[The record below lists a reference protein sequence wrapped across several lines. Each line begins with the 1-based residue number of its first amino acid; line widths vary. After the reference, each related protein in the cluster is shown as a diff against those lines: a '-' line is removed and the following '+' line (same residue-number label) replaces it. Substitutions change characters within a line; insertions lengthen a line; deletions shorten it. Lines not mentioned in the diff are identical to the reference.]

1 MTTKKLTQTA
11 ILAALALALSL
22 LERLLPLSLVLPLP
36 GVKLGL
42 SNLVTLFAL
51 YTLGLP
57 YAAAIL
63 LLRVVLGSVFSGSVT
78 ALLYSLVGG
87 LLSLGTMALLK
98 RFPGL
103 SIYGVSVGGA
113 AMHAA
118 GQILAAALL
127 LGSAS
132 VVWYLPALLGVS
144 VLTGLLIGGLAAAV
158 LHALAKVKPAS

>member
-63 LLRVVLGSVFSGSVT
+63 LLRVVLGSVIGALSYVALYMLKTYIYQRFVYGNPADAVLAVMAGKLPASMINAVFAMIVAPLLYT
-78 ALLYSLVGG
+78 ALV
-87 LLSLGTMALLK
+87 
-98 RFPGL
+98 
-103 SIYGVSVGGA
+103 
-113 AMHAA
+113 
-118 GQILAAALL
+118 
-127 LGSAS
+127 
-132 VVWYLPALLGVS
+132 PALRRANLLEKLG
-144 VLTGLLIGGLAAAV
+144 
-158 LHALAKVKPAS
+158 

>member
-1 MTTKKLTQTA
+1 MATKKLTQTA

-51 YTLGLP
+51 YALGLP

-87 LLSLGTMALLK
+87 LLSLGMMALLK

-113 AMHAA
+113 ACVVAA
-118 GQILAAALL
+118 
-127 LGSAS
+127 
-132 VVWYLPALLGVS
+132 
-144 VLTGLLIGGLAAAV
+144 
-158 LHALAKVKPAS
+158 

>member
-1 MTTKKLTQTA
+1 MTTKKLTRTA

-22 LERLLPLSLVLPLP
+22 LERYVPLSLVLPIP

-63 LLRVVLGSVFSGSVT
+63 LLRVLLGSVFAGSAT
-78 ALLYSLVGG
+78 ALLYALLGG
-87 LLSLGTMALLK
+87 TLSLGTMALLK
-98 RFPGL
+98 KLPAL
-103 SIYGVSVGGA
+103 SVYGVSVGGA
-113 AMHAA
+113 AMHSA

-127 LGSAS
+127 LGSPS
-132 VVWYLPALLGVS
+132 VFAYLPALLGVS
-144 VLTGLLIGGLAAAV
+144 VVTGLLIGTLAAA
-158 LHALAKVKPAS
+158 LIGTLPKILKL

>member
-1 MTTKKLTQTA
+1 MTTRKLTQTA
-11 ILAALALALSL
+11 ILVALALALSL
-22 LERLLPLSLVLPLP
+22 LERYVPLSLVLPLP

-63 LLRVVLGSVFSGSVT
+63 LLRVLLGSVFSGSVT
-78 ALLYSLVGG
+78 ALLYALTGG

-98 RFPGL
+98 KLPAL
-103 SIYGVSVGGA
+103 SVYGVSVGGA
-113 AMHAA
+113 AMHST

-127 LGSAS
+127 LGSPS
-132 VVWYLPALLGVS
+132 VFTYLPALLAVS
-144 VLTGLLIGGLAAAV
+144 AVTGLLIGAMAAALLGTLPKV
-158 LHALAKVKPAS
+158 LKL